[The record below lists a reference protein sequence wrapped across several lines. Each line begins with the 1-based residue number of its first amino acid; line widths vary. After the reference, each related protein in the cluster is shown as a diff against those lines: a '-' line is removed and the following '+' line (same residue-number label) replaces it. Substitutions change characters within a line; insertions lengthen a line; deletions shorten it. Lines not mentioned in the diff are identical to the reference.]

1 MLRKTNTNSSL
12 ISHRFMQVHR
22 NIDALPVF
30 TNAVV
35 TIGTFDGVHQ
45 GHKQIIHQLKEEAKH
60 VGGQSV
66 LISFHPHP
74 RQVLAADG
82 KPIQL
87 INTLEEKIELLA
99 GQGLDHLVIVPF
111 TKAFSNLSADEYVHD
126 FLIGRFHPH
135 TVIIG
140 YDHRFGHDRKGDY
153 LLLEKYAAHADFQ
166 LKEIPG
172 YVIDSLTVSSTRI
185 REAIRSGNIHAAHEL
200 LGYDFFFEGVVVTG
214 NKIGRTLGYPTANL
228 QLDENEKLI
237 PGDGIYAVEAEVG
250 FASGKPSAAE
260 GGWEAAGRRL
270 QGMMSIGI
278 RPTIGD
284 NKRMIEV
291 NLFDFNEDIYGQTL
305 RVYVKAYMR
314 PEVKFDGLEALTNQL
329 HKDKQTALQLLNP

>member
-1 MLRKTNTNSSL
+1 
-12 ISHRFMQVHR
+12 MQVHR
-22 NIDALPVF
+22 NIDALPLIP
-30 TNAVV
+30 NAVV
-35 TIGTFDGVHQ
+35 TIGTFDGVHA
-45 GHKQIIHQLKEEAKH
+45 GHKQIIGQLREEAKH

-66 LISFHPHP
+66 LITFHPHP
-74 RQVLAADG
+74 RKVLAGDG

-87 INTLEEKIELLA
+87 INTLDEKIELLD

-111 TKAFSNLSADEYVHD
+111 TKEFSNLSADEYVHD
-126 FLIGRFHPH
+126 FLIDKFHPH

-153 LLLEKYAAHADFQ
+153 LLLEKYAAHADFR
-166 LKEIPG
+166 LKEIPA

-185 REAIRSGNIHAAHEL
+185 REAIRSGNIHTAHEL
-200 LGYDFFFEGVVVTG
+200 LGYDFFFEGKVITG
-214 NKIGRTLGYPTANL
+214 NKLGRTLGYPTANL
-228 QLDENEKLI
+228 ALDENEKLI

-250 FASGKPSAAE
+250 SWKLEVGSWVSSFPKT
-260 GGWEAAGRRL
+260 L

-291 NLFDFNEDIYGQTL
+291 NLFDFDEDIYGQTL

-314 PEVKFDGLEALTNQL
+314 PEVKFEGLDALKEQL
-329 HKDKQTALQLLNP
+329 HKDKESALQLLKP

>member
-1 MLRKTNTNSSL
+1 MS
-12 ISHRFMQVHR
+12 
-22 NIDALPVF
+22 
-30 TNAVV
+30 NAVV
-35 TIGTFDGVHQ
+35 TIGTFDGVHA
-45 GHKQIIHQLKEEAKH
+45 GHKQIIHQLREEAKQ

-66 LISFHPHP
+66 LITFHPHP
-74 RQVLAADG
+74 RKVLAG

-87 INTLEEKIELLA
+87 INTLDEKIELLS

-111 TKAFSNLSADEYVHD
+111 TKEFSNLSADEYVHD
-126 FLIGRFHPH
+126 FLIGKFHPH

-140 YDHRFGHDRKGDY
+140 YDHRFGHDRQGDY
-153 LLLEKYAAHADFQ
+153 LLLEKYAAHSDFQ
-166 LKEIPG
+166 LKEIPA

-200 LGYDFFFEGVVVTG
+200 LGYDFFFEGRVIEG

-228 QLDENEKLI
+228 ELDEDEKLI
-237 PGDGIYAVEAEVG
+237 PGDGIYAVEASLKNWQSPVD
-250 FASGKPSAAE
+250 
-260 GGWEAAGRRL
+260 RL
-270 QGMMSIGI
+270 QFTSASERLKGMLSIGI

-291 NLFDFNEDIYGQTL
+291 NLFDFNENIYGQTL

-314 PEVKFDGLEALTNQL
+314 PELKFNGLDELTQQL
-329 HKDKQTALQLLNP
+329 HKDREAALKILNP

>member
-1 MLRKTNTNSSL
+1 
-12 ISHRFMQVHR
+12 MQVHR
-22 NIDALPVF
+22 NIEDLPLI

-35 TIGTFDGVHQ
+35 TIGTFDGVHT
-45 GHKQIIHQLKEEAKH
+45 GHKQIIAQLREEAKH

-66 LISFHPHP
+66 LITFHPHP
-74 RQVLAADG
+74 RKVLTG

-87 INTLEEKIELLA
+87 INTLDEKIELLA

-111 TKAFSNLSADEYVHD
+111 TKEFSNLSADEYVHD
-126 FLIGRFHPH
+126 FLIDKFHPH

-153 LLLEKYAAHADFQ
+153 LLLEKYAAHNDFN
-166 LKEIPG
+166 LKEIPA

-185 REAIRSGNIHAAHEL
+185 REAIRSGNIHTAHEL
-200 LGYDFFFEGVVVTG
+200 LGYDFFFEGKVIEG
-214 NKIGRTLGYPTANL
+214 NKLGRTLGYPTANL
-228 QLDENEKLI
+228 ALDEAEKLI
-237 PGDGIYAVEAEVG
+237 PGDGIYAVTCAR
-250 FASGKPSAAE
+250 ASESN
-260 GGWEAAGRRL
+260 
-270 QGMMSIGI
+270 GMMSIGI

-291 NLFDFNEDIYGQTL
+291 NLFDFDEDIYGQTL

-314 PEVKFDGLEALTNQL
+314 PEVKFEGLDELKEQL
-329 HKDKQTALQLLNP
+329 HKDKETALGLLR

>member
-1 MLRKTNTNSSL
+1 
-12 ISHRFMQVHR
+12 MQVHT
-22 NIDALPVF
+22 NIDALPLIP
-30 TNAVV
+30 NAVV
-35 TIGTFDGVHQ
+35 TIGTFDGVHA
-45 GHKQIIHQLKEEAKH
+45 GHKQIITQLRQEAKQ

-66 LISFHPHP
+66 LITFHPHP
-74 RQVLAADG
+74 RKVLAGDG

-87 INTLEEKIELLA
+87 INTPDEKIELLT

-111 TKAFSNLSADEYVHD
+111 TKDFSNLSADEYVHD
-126 FLIGRFHPH
+126 FLIGKFHPH

-153 LLLEKYAAHADFQ
+153 LLLEKYAAHSDFR
-166 LKEIPG
+166 LKEIPA
-172 YVIDSLTVSSTRI
+172 YVIDSITVSSTRI

-200 LGYDFFFEGVVVTG
+200 LGYDFFFEGSVVKG
-214 NKIGRTLGYPTANL
+214 NMIGRTLGYPTANL
-228 QLDENEKLI
+228 ALDEDEKLI
-237 PGDGIYAVEAEVG
+237 PGDGIYAVEAELKGSELEV
-250 FASGKPSAAE
+250 
-260 GGWEAAGRRL
+260 GGWKLGSSTERL

-291 NLFDFNEDIYGQTL
+291 NLFDFDKDIYGQTL

-314 PEVKFDGLEALTNQL
+314 PEVKFEGLDALTEQL
-329 HKDKQTALQLLNP
+329 HKDKETALKLLKP

>member
-1 MLRKTNTNSSL
+1 
-12 ISHRFMQVHR
+12 MQVHR
-22 NIDALPVF
+22 NIDALPLIP
-30 TNAVV
+30 NAVV
-35 TIGTFDGVHQ
+35 TIGTFDGVHA
-45 GHKQIIHQLKEEAKH
+45 GHKQIIGQLREEAKH

-66 LISFHPHP
+66 LITFHPHP
-74 RQVLAADG
+74 RKVLAGDG

-87 INTLEEKIELLA
+87 INILDEKIELLD

-111 TKAFSNLSADEYVHD
+111 TKEFSNLSADEYVHD
-126 FLIGRFHPH
+126 FLIDKFHPH

-153 LLLEKYAAHADFQ
+153 LLLEKYAAHSDFK
-166 LKEIPG
+166 LKEIPA

-185 REAIRSGNIHAAHEL
+185 REAIRSGNIHTAHEL
-200 LGYDFFFEGVVVTG
+200 LGYDFFFEGKVIEG
-214 NKIGRTLGYPTANL
+214 NKLGRTLGYPTANL
-228 QLDENEKLI
+228 ALDENEKLI
-237 PGDGIYAVEAEVG
+237 PGDGIYAVEAELKD
-250 FASGKPSAAE
+250 SPK
-260 GGWEAAGRRL
+260 RL

-291 NLFDFNEDIYGQTL
+291 NLFDFDEDIYGQTL

-314 PEVKFDGLEALTNQL
+314 PELKFEGLDALKEQL
-329 HKDKQTALQLLNP
+329 HKDKEAALKLLKH

>member
-1 MLRKTNTNSSL
+1 
-12 ISHRFMQVHR
+12 MQVHR
-22 NIDALPVF
+22 NIDALPLMQ
-30 TNAVV
+30 NAVV
-35 TIGTFDGVHQ
+35 TIGTFDGVHA
-45 GHKQIIHQLKEEAKH
+45 GHKQIIHQLREEAKQ

-66 LISFHPHP
+66 LITFHPHP
-74 RQVLAADG
+74 RKVLAG

-87 INTLEEKIELLA
+87 INTLDEKIELLA

-111 TKAFSNLSADEYVHD
+111 TKEFSNLSADEYVHD
-126 FLIGRFHPH
+126 FLIGKFHPH

-153 LLLEKYAAHADFQ
+153 LLLEKYAAHSDFQ
-166 LKEIPG
+166 LKEIPA

-185 REAIRSGNIHAAHEL
+185 RDAIRSGNIQTAHEL
-200 LGYDFFFEGVVVTG
+200 LGYDFFFEGKVIEG

-228 QLDENEKLI
+228 ALDEDEKLI
-237 PGDGIYAVEAEVG
+237 PGDGIYATYAR
-250 FASGKPSAAE
+250 ASVAE
-260 GGWEAAGRRL
+260 GML
-270 QGMMSIGI
+270 KGMMSIGI

-291 NLFDFNEDIYGQTL
+291 NLFDFDKDIYGQTL

-314 PEVKFDGLEALTNQL
+314 PEVKFEGLEALTSQL
-329 HKDKQTALQLLNP
+329 HKDKETALKILQP